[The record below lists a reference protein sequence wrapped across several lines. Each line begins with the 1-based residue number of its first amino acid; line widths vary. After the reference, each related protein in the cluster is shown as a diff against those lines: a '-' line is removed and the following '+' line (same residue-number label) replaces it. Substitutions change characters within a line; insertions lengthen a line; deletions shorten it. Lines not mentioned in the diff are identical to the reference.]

1 MSNFFKSLISKLRSS
16 PKLWVLW
23 CGLVFV
29 GLFYLLSMLIVPWFC
44 ALYVGEDL
52 WTYVRKVWLDWQTFN
67 AGMVAFLASLTVLS
81 ASLHHAEQQDK
92 QSEEQ
97 RKRDFIAARAFLPEA
112 FGDILVYCDKSMKF
126 LVRHLSL
133 SELGESNIT
142 ENKLPELPS
151 GYREA
156 FRDCIKFADSDIVE
170 SLSHILLL
178 LSIQCGKAEQMIP
191 ENLPRGSSTP
201 RDDVE
206 TCLAYV
212 VRIRVLINKISG
224 YAKGLEKFD
233 RTQPTDEDFDEV
245 VVYWNGES
253 IKELEDEKFV
263 ASIKK
268 KYDHLFSCKKKYD
281 RLPH

>member
-126 LVRHLSL
+126 LVRYLP
-133 SELGESNIT
+133 EKWESDIT
-142 ENKLPELPS
+142 EAKPPELPS
-151 GYREA
+151 GYREV
-156 FRDCIKFADSDIVE
+156 FRDCIKFADSDVGE
-170 SLSHILLL
+170 RLSRILLL
-178 LSIQCGKAEQMIP
+178 LQIQRGKAEQIIP
-191 ENLPRGSSTP
+191 EHPPSDSPTL
-201 RDDVE
+201 RDDVK

-212 VRIRVLINKISG
+212 VRIRVLINKTSD
-224 YAKGLEKFD
+224 YARGLKEKFD
-233 RTQPTDEDFDEV
+233 RTPITDEDFYAWRENDGYIE
-245 VVYWNGES
+245 
-253 IKELEDEKFV
+253 ELSENRV
-263 ASIKK
+263 ASIKE
-268 KYDHLFSCKKKYD
+268 KYD
-281 RLPH
+281 RLPY